1 MDDSLTGEPPR
12 PLPANAGIPP
22 SLFVSAMTFTLLRLT
37 NHGWT
42 DQHGDASAEFPTE
55 DAARDASI
63 ELDDVW
69 ATASEWKILPTA
81 ELGNYELV

>member
-1 MDDSLTGEPPR
+1 
-12 PLPANAGIPP
+12 
-22 SLFVSAMTFTLLRLT
+22 MTFTLLRRI

-63 ELDDVW
+63 ELDATW
-69 ATASEWKILPTA
+69 ETASEWRIVRSD
-81 ELGNYELV
+81 ELGKYDVV

>member
-1 MDDSLTGEPPR
+1 
-12 PLPANAGIPP
+12 
-22 SLFVSAMTFTLLRLT
+22 MTFTLLRRI

-63 ELDDVW
+63 ELDDAW
-69 ATASEWKILPTA
+69 AAASDWRIVPTA